1 MSSDS
6 VILEVNHHSYV
17 LLTTDKMSLID
28 NAQIMRDLNS
38 IPYKVGENLAGPISP
53 QLKKSSIMFQISHY
67 DSHNHGC
74 FNSKINTYVFNSVLN
89 SACHYPL
96 CWR

>member
-38 IPYKVGENLAGPISP
+38 IPYKVGENLAG
-53 QLKKSSIMFQISHY
+53 LNKKK
-67 DSHNHGC
+67 
-74 FNSKINTYVFNSVLN
+74 FNYVSNFSL
-89 SACHYPL
+89 
-96 CWR
+96 